1 MEAGTQEQ
9 LPGTQRRSTGRKDR
23 DGTEESPDFTSI
35 KKGCAEM
42 MLAYKKLESARE
54 AFNDCVKAV
63 SERGNCNAATLKRLV
78 RASASGNF
86 TDHRR
91 MIEQQSIVFEMV
103 GEIPG
108 GASEK

>member
-1 MEAGTQEQ
+1 MQGTQEQ

-23 DGTEESPDFTSI
+23 DGTEEIPNFPTI

-42 MLAYKKLESARE
+42 MLAYKKLEAARGV
-54 AFNDCVKAV
+54 FNDVVQAV
-63 SERGNCNAATLKRLV
+63 AERGNCNAASLKRLV

-86 TDHRR
+86 ADHHR
-91 MIEQQSIVFEMV
+91 MIDQQSTIFEMV

-108 GASEK
+108 GGASEK